1 MTFNRRSFL
10 KGLSVSAALASGG
23 CSSFF
28 VGKSARVV
36 GPGQKVRMGIVGVGG
51 KGTYDWTHL
60 MGYGAEIVAFCDV
73 DAREIDAGLAEFQ
86 KLGGDP
92 SKVRCYADWRKMLE
106 REARNIDAITVTT
119 PDHMHAAIAITAM
132 KLGLHCYVQKP
143 LVRTIWEAKRFWDVA
158 RESGVVTQMGNQGS
172 SGSGH
177 RRNVELLQQGVI
189 GDIKE
194 IHVWT
199 DRPIWPQGLAAKSFT
214 ERKGETPPARVDRSP
229 DLAAGACREV
239 LHRAQGRNAARR
251 A

>member
-1 MTFNRRSFL
+1 MKFDRRSFL

-92 SKVRCYADWRKMLE
+92 SKVEEM
-106 REARNIDAITVTT
+106 REAFKKGYEQAEKTWGGELPEISKQTYEAV
-119 PDHMHAAIAITAM
+119 M
-132 KLGLHCYVQKP
+132 KK
-143 LVRTIWEAKRFWDVA
+143 FD
-158 RESGVVTQMGNQGS
+158 
-172 SGSGH
+172 
-177 RRNVELLQQGVI
+177 
-189 GDIKE
+189 
-194 IHVWT
+194 
-199 DRPIWPQGLAAKSFT
+199 
-214 ERKGETPPARVDRSP
+214 
-229 DLAAGACREV
+229 DLAG
-239 LHRAQGRNAARR
+239 QSQN
-251 A
+251 